1 MFDLRAK
8 MRKRFRFSLRSLM
21 VVVTLLCVW
30 MGYYLDAVRRQR
42 QAVQAIRALNGRIT
56 YDYDLLEE
64 NGIEELKWK
73 RWMRSKLGAEYVAQ
87 VDQVWFTGREI
98 EPIGMGH
105 YAWPKSE
112 ICDDDLELLENLPAL
127 TDLCLI
133 HTHVTD
139 RGVPHLKR
147 LKSVKRLCVSG
158 TRITPTGIAE
168 LRRALPH
175 CVVEH

>member
-1 MFDLRAK
+1 ML
-8 MRKRFRFSLRSLM
+8 KRPRFNLRSLM
-21 VVVTLLCVW
+21 IFVTFLCVW
-30 MGYYLDAVRRQR
+30 MGYYFDAVRRQR
-42 QAVQAIRALNGRIT
+42 QAVQAIRTLNGRIT

-105 YAWPKSE
+105 YGWPKSE
-112 ICDDDLELLENLPAL
+112 ICDDDLELFEDLPAL

-133 HTHVTD
+133 DTHVTD
-139 RGVPHLKR
+139 RGVPLLKR
-147 LKSVKRLCVSG
+147 LKSLQGLCVTG
-158 TRITPTGIAE
+158 TRITPAGIAD

-175 CVVEH
+175 CIVEH